1 MRSRPIDFLRAP
13 RPPIVGWCLLLI
25 GIAALASALMVHR
38 QREIQRA
45 ELETAA
51 SQRDA
56 AQRRLQEAA
65 LRPKVLSADDRR
77 LQKIAAQL
85 QQPWLP
91 TLRAI
96 EGATESPVFLLG
108 LAIDPATGKIQLDA
122 EAPSFDHA
130 LVYVQR
136 LSEDGALPSAQ
147 MASHESII
155 DPSGRAAV
163 RFTVVATW
171 SRS

>member
-1 MRSRPIDFLRAP
+1 MRSRPIDFLHAP
-13 RPPIVGWCLLLI
+13 RPPAVGWCLLLV
-25 GIAALASALMVHR
+25 GIATLASAALLHR
-38 QREIQRA
+38 QREIQRS
-45 ELETAA
+45 EVEAA
-51 SQRDA
+51 ALQRDA
-56 AQRRLQEAA
+56 AQRRQREAA
-65 LRPKVLSADDRR
+65 LRPKVLSVDDRR

-85 QQPWLP
+85 QQPWLA
-91 TLRAI
+91 TLRVI

-147 MASHESII
+147 IASHEAII